1 MEDPRLSEVLE
12 SLQLRHY
19 HYLLDVTNMASLM
32 RSYKEYCGMIKL

>member
-1 MEDPRLSEVLE
+1 MEDSRLSEVLE

-19 HYLLDVTNMASLM
+19 HYLIDVTNMAALM